1 MDTNNLSI
9 EKFLIDIIRKENEAL
24 YQRIL
29 QLMSAKETFGRD
41 LKPMTFVEA
50 CAYIPCSK
58 SYLYKMTSQNLIPH
72 SKRGKKLYF
81 IKNELDTYLTKNKV
95 RTIDEI
101 KFDVDNQLTGWRQA

>member
-1 MDTNNLSI
+1 MEIQFSFENLI
-9 EKFLIDIIRKENEAL
+9 KDIVKKENEAL

-29 QLMSAKETFGRD
+29 QLMSSKETFGRD
-41 LKPMTFVEA
+41 LKPMTFIEA
-50 CAYIPCSK
+50 CAYISCSK

-81 IKNELDTYLTKNKV
+81 IKAQLDKWLVENKV

-101 KFDVDNQLTGWRQA
+101 KHDVGNQLTGRRQA